1 MVIPLAQFG
10 DQKVLKSNRLSLL
23 HTGIQVAV
31 GLPWCQH
38 KSSYR
43 LVSSPGSC
51 SCSDSSSQDTC
62 PAALQT
68 FVELRTWFCCQPL
81 LCYKI
86 GTRQLPACNS
96 KHTLLSFS
104 VARCFFTFLVPQVFC
119 GCELTY
125 SDTRNSEFRGS
136 LWTSGEA
143 GLLWGLG
150 RGTSSLSSLLRSQC
164 LVSLHWEGA
173 WVGGQNR
180 SGWREDNRVS
190 PKTGRN
196 LRTTTA

>member
-1 MVIPLAQFG
+1 MPAPEQLPSGLITWLMFLLWQFLPGHLSCWVTDFCQAQ
-10 DQKVLKSNRLSLL
+10 DLVVL
-23 HTGIQVAV
+23 
-31 GLPWCQH
+31 
-38 KSSYR
+38 
-43 LVSSPGSC
+43 
-51 SCSDSSSQDTC
+51 
-62 PAALQT
+62 PA
-68 FVELRTWFCCQPL
+68 L

-86 GTRQLPACNS
+86 GTQQLPACNG
-96 KHTLLSFS
+96 KHTLLAFS

-150 RGTSSLSSLLRSQC
+150 GGTSSLSSLLRSQC
-164 LVSLHWEGA
+164 LVSPHWEGA

-180 SGWREDNRVS
+180 SGWCEDNRVS